1 MYSFLFKIRV
11 KLCGGGGG
19 GWWYK
24 VTTRDKVSK
33 MTLPTITTRDKVSKM
48 TLPKTI
54 TVPFWDDYVSEWNR
68 EAKLTNLEHCKT
80 ASLLLSL
87 KEQFTVPVLG

>member
-1 MYSFLFKIRV
+1 MRV

-19 GWWYK
+19 GGWWYK
-24 VTTRDKVSK
+24 V
-33 MTLPTITTRDKVSKM
+33 TTRDKVSKM